1 MQVYAIVYCPETNEV
16 LVFRKKKKGCF
27 FKKTPPKNFRG
38 YYLSDAPSLNG
49 GGKYCFPG
57 GRKDNGESFR
67 VGAVREFLEETGVN
81 LDSFTKKER
90 FLTKKGQY
98 ECVVF
103 LLKAADFF
111 TIQRTVFI
119 ELETK
124 EQEVQNIENQCQ
136 CKGIVSYIFSQL
148 QASKFNPQDAIT
160 NDDVVK
166 KWYSFLDKSPIEDDE
181 LESVER
187 KNVQKCMH
195 DGTFIQNDNATGW
208 FYEMCEKLM
217 AGNHGGR
224 KRRYSFPL

>member
-1 MQVYAIVYCPETNEV
+1 MQVYAIVYCPRANEV
-16 LVFRKKKKGCF
+16 LVCKKKRRGYF
-27 FKKTPPKNFRG
+27 FKR
-38 YYLSDAPSLNG
+38 SLINDGNGISLIKNG

-67 VGAVREFLEETGVN
+67 VGAVREFREETGVN

-103 LLKAADFF
+103 LLSVADFF
-111 TIQRTVFI
+111 TIQNTVSRN
-119 ELETK
+119 LNTK
-124 EQEVQNIENQCQ
+124 RNFHLLKRNQ
-136 CKGIVSYIFSQL
+136 K
-148 QASKFNPQDAIT
+148 N
-160 NDDVVK
+160 
-166 KWYSFLDKSPIEDDE
+166 SFLRTSPIEDDE

-187 KNVQKCMH
+187 KTVQDCM
-195 DGTFIQNDNATGW
+195 GGSIFIQNDNATGW